1 MVILRRTSRLQSQLP
16 ETRAAY
22 ADSDTALGDCYANR
36 IVVHRT
42 PLLLLISSKSLLPLV
57 LPARDVR
64 TLPDRLA
71 SVVRR
76 RLAGLGL
83 AAAVVEAEVSAMVPV
98 VVAKTADRSVLG
110 ILVDFAKGAPYYLP
124 ERRSSDADL
133 LALETRLEETPCY
146 TSLPFEKVIF
156 PREKTEELLR
166 QRWLSGKGPR

>member
-16 ETRAAY
+16 ETRAPY
-22 ADSDTALGDCYANR
+22 SDSDTALGDWYANR
-36 IVVHRT
+36 IVVHRK

-71 SVVRR
+71 GVVRN
-76 RLAGLGL
+76 RLARLGL
-83 AAAVVEAEVSAMVPV
+83 PDAWIDAEVSVMVPV

-124 ERRSSDADL
+124 AQGSSDT
-133 LALETRLEETPCY
+133 ALVSLEESLEKTPCY
-146 TSLPFEKVIF
+146 AGRTFEEVIF
-156 PREKTEELLR
+156 PRRKAEQLLQ
-166 QRWLSGKGPR
+166 QRWSAA